1 MNIVFLYRM
10 RKLLLIGICL
20 ISQGLFAQLSGSYT
34 IGGTSGATN
43 FAAWSDFTK
52 ALSTSGV
59 SGNVSVTVMSN
70 QTVTA
75 AVQFDQ
81 NATNPTSSSKKIAID
96 GNGKSISGSLT
107 YELMLFNGADFIEI
121 KNLSITN
128 SGTASSVLG
137 VRFAGG
143 ADNNLLNGCTI
154 DLSGISSSTKAGAA
168 YIAFASSQSS
178 LSTTTTGNN
187 GVSNTIQNCTLQS
200 SGSNSP
206 GAVYGIIDL
215 QGTSVYKSTSTGNT
229 FTGNTIKNFYKY
241 AFYLRY
247 VNGEQ
252 VLSNDISRSLS
263 SSSCAV
269 DTALHAVFLS
279 DAFASSRSNL
289 VSSNSIH
296 DLPYKGASASSTTNN
311 INRFWGVKLY
321 NITGTGTYNTK
332 IESNSIVRIMALNS
346 LKSINVLF

>member
-10 RKLLLIGICL
+10 RKLLLIGFCL
-20 ISQGLFAQLSGSYT
+20 ISQGLFAQMSGSYT
-34 IGGTSGATN
+34 IGGTAGATN

-143 ADNNLLNGCTI
+143 FAVLRIGDIKIIRCINEIVFNCKTQIAIVPRTNLTCQR
-154 DLSGISSSTKAGAA
+154 ISC
-168 YIAFASSQSS
+168 FH
-178 LSTTTTGNN
+178 
-187 GVSNTIQNCTLQS
+187 
-200 SGSNSP
+200 
-206 GAVYGIIDL
+206 
-215 QGTSVYKSTSTGNT
+215 
-229 FTGNTIKNFYKY
+229 
-241 AFYLRY
+241 
-247 VNGEQ
+247 
-252 VLSNDISRSLS
+252 RS
-263 SSSCAV
+263 
-269 DTALHAVFLS
+269 
-279 DAFASSRSNL
+279 
-289 VSSNSIH
+289 
-296 DLPYKGASASSTTNN
+296 
-311 INRFWGVKLY
+311 
-321 NITGTGTYNTK
+321 
-332 IESNSIVRIMALNS
+332 
-346 LKSINVLF
+346 

>member
-1 MNIVFLYRM
+1 M
-10 RKLLLIGICL
+10 G
-20 ISQGLFAQLSGSYT
+20 
-34 IGGTSGATN
+34 
-43 FAAWSDFTK
+43 
-52 ALSTSGV
+52 
-59 SGNVSVTVMSN
+59 
-70 QTVTA
+70 
-75 AVQFDQ
+75 
-81 NATNPTSSSKKIAID
+81 
-96 GNGKSISGSLT
+96 
-107 YELMLFNGADFIEI
+107 
-121 KNLSITN
+121 
-128 SGTASSVLG
+128 
-137 VRFAGG
+137 
-143 ADNNLLNGCTI
+143 
-154 DLSGISSSTKAGAA
+154 
-168 YIAFASSQSS
+168 FASSQSS

-206 GAVYGIIDL
+206 GAVYGIIDQ

-229 FTGNTIKNFYKY
+229 FTGNTIKNFFKY

-311 INRFWGVKLY
+311 VNRFWGVKLY
-321 NITGTGTYNTK
+321 GITGNGTYNTK
-332 IESNSIVRIMALNS
+332 I
-346 LKSINVLF
+346 